1 MKRIVDDL
9 PVCFSAVTNAQKQGV
24 LVRCQRSRDSHSNE
38 TLLMSFLFVVV
49 TRYFAPSR
57 PEAVARSGPFKGA
70 AKKDTLAS
78 RVVEQM
84 LRANRWSRWDENA

>member
-1 MKRIVDDL
+1 
-9 PVCFSAVTNAQKQGV
+9 
-24 LVRCQRSRDSHSNE
+24 
-38 TLLMSFLFVVV
+38 MSFLFVVV